1 MTERKHQQ
9 KRRLNSSRSA
19 EDLLFAS
26 QRLRDNK
33 RSITVGLKP
42 TSSASSA
49 SSSVKPSEEDDE
61 YSEVWQPELSKES
74 TRIRPEVTDTCQT
87 ESVGQDS
94 GISSTSDSTISYS
107 NKRSLVDLE
116 DLSKVPWYEGVM
128 PR

>member
-33 RSITVGLKP
+33 RSITIGLKP
-42 TSSASSA
+42 TSSG

-74 TRIRPEVTDTCQT
+74 TCIRPEVSDTCQA

-116 DLSKVPWYEGVM
+116 DLTKVPWYEGVM